1 MSPRLIS
8 SAARLKACSFS
19 LVIPKIRSSS
29 ILIFFAIF
37 AHPDVVVHLAY
48 HPKSLNFPDGNFQHA
63 KTFRSADDKIQ
74 ITILILRRGAL
85 SSKDGIDEK
94 ERMEEER
101 IFGITKLK
109 LQAFSLAAL
118 EMIIGDI
125 VVKVS
130 SMMERTSIQIA
141 T

>member
-1 MSPRLIS
+1 MT
-8 SAARLKACSFS
+8 
-19 LVIPKIRSSS
+19 V
-29 ILIFFAIF
+29 
-37 AHPDVVVHLAY
+37 PDE
-48 HPKSLNFPDGNFQHA
+48 
-63 KTFRSADDKIQ
+63 KIQ
-74 ITILILRRGAL
+74 ITILILRRDAL
-85 SSKDGIDEK
+85 SSKDGIEDGDGDEG
-94 ERMEEER
+94 

-118 EMIIGDI
+118 DMILGDI

>member
-1 MSPRLIS
+1 MSRW
-8 SAARLKACSFS
+8 ARTAE
-19 LVIPKIRSSS
+19 KI
-29 ILIFFAIF
+29 
-37 AHPDVVVHLAY
+37 DM
-48 HPKSLNFPDGNFQHA
+48 
-63 KTFRSADDKIQ
+63 
-74 ITILILRRGAL
+74 
-85 SSKDGIDEK
+85 DE
-94 ERMEEER
+94 EQ

-118 EMIIGDI
+118 EMILGDI